1 MDKINIIRM
10 VEQKIER
17 AISDFG
23 MENKL
28 NGVLIG
34 YSGGADSSAL
44 LFYMQKY
51 AREHG
56 IYIAAVHVNHCIRGD
71 EADRDEEFCRRTCK
85 SLGMPL
91 FVERVD
97 VPALAKETGRG
108 IEDAARFARYRIF
121 RSIVESNE
129 NLRHIA
135 LAHHADDNMET
146 IIFNML
152 RGTGTRGLTGIPP
165 VRGERVIRPLIYCT
179 KSEIIGYC
187 IANDIAY
194 INDTTNTD
202 VDYTRNY
209 IRYEIVPR
217 LTRINPS
224 PEVVLSRLSTIL
236 RNDDVYIQRQ
246 ALRFMQEHEITSSC
260 SRSLIAEQDPAIQ
273 TRLIRYMYD
282 NYASLIQKEKRD
294 YSPLDFNH
302 VYSVLRMITGSSTH
316 AQVSL
321 PQRICAAVHGDSFF
335 FMDEEEHFE
344 KYNRQPEFH
353 CNLTFGVTK
362 IPEINAT
369 ISLLPSPDAECEKR
383 GRNVYKIFIHEEI
396 AIDKIKGNIFVRSR
410 QAGDTITV
418 NGMTK
423 LTKKLYCEKKI
434 PLDERSLLPVFC
446 DDDGIILIPTVAI
459 RDGVSA
465 LDGEKAIH
473 IYYAFGGE
481 ESD

>member
-1 MDKINIIRM
+1 M

-28 NGVLIG
+28 NGVLVG

-51 AREHG
+51 AQEHG
-56 IYIAAVHVNHCIRGD
+56 IYIAAVHVNHCIRGE

-85 SLGMPL
+85 LLGIPL

-121 RSIVESNE
+121 RSIIDTNE

-187 IANDIAY
+187 IANDISY
-194 INDTTNTD
+194 INDTTNND
-202 VDYTRNY
+202 IDYTRNY
-209 IRYEIVPR
+209 IRNEIVPR
-217 LTRINPS
+217 LTRINPA
-224 PEVVLSRLSTIL
+224 PEVALSRLSTIL

-246 ALRFMQEHEITSSC
+246 ALKFMQEHEISTSC

-302 VYSVLRMITGSSTH
+302 IYSVLHMITGSACH

-321 PQRICAAVHGDSFF
+321 PQRICAAVHGDSFI
-335 FMDEEEHFE
+335 FMDEEEHFK
-344 KYNRQPEFH
+344 KYCSQPEFH
-353 CNLTFGVTK
+353 CDLKYGVNK

-369 ISLLPSPDAECEKR
+369 VTLAQSPVPEYEEKS
-383 GRNVYKIFIHEEI
+383 RNVYKIFIHEKI
-396 AIDKIKGNIFVRSR
+396 AVDKIKGNIFIRSR

-434 PLDERSLLPVFC
+434 PLDKRGLLPVFC
-446 DDDGIILIPTVAI
+446 DDEGIILIPTVAI
-459 RDGVSA
+459 RDGVCAS
-465 LDGEKAIH
+465 DEKEAIH

-481 ESD
+481 EID

>member
-1 MDKINIIRM
+1 M

-44 LFYMQKY
+44 LFYMQKF
-51 AREHG
+51 ALEHG
-56 IYIAAVHVNHCIRGD
+56 IYIAAVHINHCIRGE
-71 EADRDEEFCRRTCK
+71 EADRDEEFSRQTCK
-85 SLGMPL
+85 TLGIPL

-108 IEDAARFARYRIF
+108 IEEAARFARYRIF
-121 RSIVESNE
+121 RSIIDSNE

-152 RGTGTRGLTGIPP
+152 RGTGTRGLAGIPP
-165 VRGERVIRPLIYCT
+165 VRGERIIRPLIYCT

-187 IANDIAY
+187 IANDISY
-194 INDTTNTD
+194 INDTTNND
-202 VDYTRNY
+202 IDYARNY
-209 IRYEIVPR
+209 IRNEIVPR
-217 LTRINPS
+217 LTRINPA
-224 PEVVLSRLSTIL
+224 PEVALSRLSTIL

-260 SRSLIAEQDPAIQ
+260 SRSLIAEQEPAIQ

-282 NYASLIQKEKRD
+282 NYASQIKKEKRD
-294 YSPLDFNH
+294 FFPLDFNH
-302 VYSVLRMITGSSTH
+302 VYSVLHIITGQASH

-335 FMDEEEHFE
+335 FMNEKEHSE
-344 KYNRQPEFH
+344 KYNCQPEFH
-353 CNLTFGVTK
+353 RDLAFGVNK

-369 ISLLPSPDAECEKR
+369 ISLLSSPDVEYEERA
-383 GRNVYKIFIHEEI
+383 RNVYKIFIHEKI
-396 AIDKIKGNIFVRSR
+396 AVDKIKGNIFVRSR
-410 QAGDTITV
+410 QAGDTIIV

-434 PLDERSLLPVFC
+434 PLDQRGLLPVFC
-446 DDDGIILIPTVAI
+446 DNEGIVLIPTVAI

-465 LDGEKAIH
+465 SDEKEAIH

-481 ESD
+481 KSD